1 MANYRIAAALLI
13 TGIIIVLLTGSF
25 NSDKTSASGD
35 EDWTVSDEGI
45 LAYTVSLPQYN
56 LSGPVSDA
64 NSTLSTVQFQSR
76 GTQMAGLLRIP
87 VSSRAQWQK
96 PVAFPGLCCCRV
108 PR

>member
-25 NSDKTSASGD
+25 NSGKTSASGD
-35 EDWTVSDEGI
+35 ADWTVSDEGI

-56 LSGPVSDA
+56 LSGPISDA
-64 NSTLSTVQFQSR
+64 NTTLSTVQFQSR
-76 GTQMAGLLRIP
+76 DTQMAGLLRIP
-87 VSSRAQWQK
+87 IPATWRQK
-96 PVAFPGLCCCRV
+96 TVAFPGLCCCRV